1 MPALPSPKRLAT
13 DEPLARGET
22 PTDHGGSLANAKL
35 QMNKTK
41 ACKKAQA
48 EITEIRRSGCGWIY
62 LSHDPATDAWRES
75 LPKNYWAAKRSRRVA
90 LIDRAR
96 SYLHPDSAGPC
107 AMEPGDYV
115 GGPWQSY
122 VQ

>member
-1 MPALPSPKRLAT
+1 MS
-13 DEPLARGET
+13 
-22 PTDHGGSLANAKL
+22 
-35 QMNKTK
+35 KTQ

-48 EITEIRRSGCGWIY
+48 DITEIRRLGSGWTY
-62 LSHDPATDAWRES
+62 LSHDPETDAWRES
-75 LPKNYWAAKRSRRVA
+75 LPKNYWAAQRSRRVA

-96 SYLHPDSAGPC
+96 SYLHPDSAGLP
-107 AMEPGDYV
+107 AMERGDFV